1 MDLIK
6 VKNLKK
12 DFGQGEVI
20 VHALRDISLNVK
32 KQEFMAIVGP
42 SGSGKTT
49 LLNCIGALD
58 LPTSGEVI
66 VNGSDL
72 KELSKKQLA
81 KLRLYQLGFIF
92 QAYNLIPVL
101 TAFENIEYVLRLQGV
116 SGSMRKEKVYQL
128 LKEMSMQYLADRFPN
143 ELSGGQQQR
152 IAIARALVAEPALV
166 LADEPTANLDSKNTE
181 YLMELMLQMSEK
193 KNITFLFSTHDQRVI
208 QKAKRVVILED
219 GKIKKNSS
227 GRL

>member
-1 MDLIK
+1 MNLVEVND
-6 VKNLKK
+6 LKK
-12 DFGQGEVI
+12 DFGQGEII
-20 VHALRDISLNVK
+20 VHALRGISLRV
-32 KQEFMAIVGP
+32 QEREFTALVGP

-58 LPTSGEVI
+58 LPTSGKVI
-66 VNGSDL
+66 VEGSDL
-72 KELSKKQLA
+72 KKLNKKQLA
-81 KLRLYQLGFIF
+81 KLRLYRLGFIF

-116 SGSMRKEKVYQL
+116 AEAQRRDRVYQL
-128 LKEMSMQYLADRFPN
+128 LEEMGIGDLANRFPN

-181 YLMELMLQMSEK
+181 YLLALMQQMSEK
-193 KNITFLFSTHDQRVI
+193 KNITFLFSTHDPRVI
-208 QKAKRVVILED
+208 KKARRVITLED
-219 GKIKKNSS
+219 GTIKK
-227 GRL
+227 